1 MEKMTTENSST
12 KGNVMVVDDTPVN
25 LKILNRLLM
34 NDGYNVRPV
43 PNGRLALSGAKAIPP
58 DLILL
63 DIVMPDMDGFEVC
76 RRLKAD
82 EQTRHIP
89 IIFCSSLNEP
99 THKVKAFS
107 EGGVDYILKPFQEEE
122 VLARV
127 HTHIALDY
135 LQKSLREKNIELN
148 KIFNTSADG
157 MWVVDKDFNVLR
169 INYPF
174 LTLLGKSGESVIG
187 KKCYDVFPT
196 AMCHGPDCPMARLL
210 AGSERIECDVE
221 KEIEAGV
228 TTPFL
233 LTATP
238 LRDADGKISGI
249 VANLTD
255 ISARRRAE
263 EMLQAKIKAEASNQ
277 AKSQFLANMSHEI
290 RTPLNGIMGMAEFG
304 MDSDFD
310 DDNHKDLF
318 QTINK
323 EAEALRNIVDQI
335 LDFSKIETGKLAID
349 EIPFDLRYTVEDMAG
364 NFARRAA
371 QKGLE
376 FIFFLSPDVPYQ
388 LVGDPGRLRQI
399 LTNLIDNAL
408 KFTHR
413 GEIYVKVEMAEDL
426 GERVKIRFLI
436 KDTGIGVPAD
446 KQAVIFD
453 SFTQADGS
461 TTRQYGGTGLGTTIS
476 RQLTEL
482 MGGKIGIES
491 REGEGSTFWFTA
503 IFVRQTGEEAET
515 SNERSDLNGL
525 TVLVVDDNRTSRF
538 TLTEY
543 LKSWGCIP
551 VEASGGE
558 GALFSIRKS
567 ASSGNSFDL
576 LFICSQM
583 PETNGFDL
591 AKEIR
596 TAIPESRIPI
606 ILLTSPGIRGD
617 GKICSDIGIEGYLPK
632 PIIPNNLRKA
642 IESVLDLS
650 MRVKGDVT
658 PKLITKHTIAE
669 GKKKELQI
677 LLAEDYP
684 TNQKVVIR
692 HLSRAGHQV
701 DLAVDGREAVEAFK
715 KKRYDLILMDIQMPE
730 MDGFQATRK
739 IRELE
744 TRNLKLET
752 HDSTTQPLNHLPIIA
767 MTAHAM
773 QGYREQCLD
782 ADMDDYITKPLKRKR
797 LLAMVD
803 KWTQRID
810 DLKDETPDLQLSTTV
825 NQQSTISREISLLGA
840 GADDHQSKEVAP
852 MDFPWAIEEFEGDEE
867 FLMEAMENF
876 FENVTSQI
884 GAMRQA
890 ISDGDAEVVRREAHS
905 IKGGAANLTA
915 NELSRIAFELEN
927 IGKSGML
934 EGGIDALQKLE
945 REFFRLERFFA
956 KRNDI
961 S

>member
-1 MEKMTTENSST
+1 MSKESNDQQT
-12 KGNVMVVDDTPVN
+12 KGYSM
-25 LKILNRLLM
+25 KILIAEDEFVSRSFLENMLENLGHEVISAE
-34 NDGYNVRPV
+34 DG
-43 PNGRLALSGAKAIPP
+43 LKAWEIFQQK
-58 DLILL
+58 
-63 DIVMPDMDGFEVC
+63 DIKMVITDWVMPEMDGIELC
-76 RRLKAD
+76 RKIREAD
-82 EQTRHIP
+82 LPHYAY
-89 IIFCSSLNEP
+89 IIFVTAKDQKEDSIKGLE
-99 THKVKAFS
+99 A
-107 EGGVDYILKPFQEEE
+107 GADDYIVKPLDPQELAARIRAGQRIIQLESEYEKTNKQLE
-122 VLARV
+122 VSIDRASQMAARAE
-127 HTHIALDY
+127 TAFA
-135 LQKSLREKNIELN
+135 ELN

-174 LTLLGKSGESVIG
+174 LTLLGKSEENVIG

-196 AMCHGPDCPMARLL
+196 AMCHGPDCSMARLL

-221 KEIEAGV
+221 KEMEAGV
-228 TTPFL
+228 KTPFL

-249 VANLTD
+249 VENLTD

-290 RTPLNGIMGMAEFG
+290 RTPLNGIMGMSELG

-323 EAEALRNIVDQI
+323 EAEALHSIVDQV
-335 LDFSKIETGKLAID
+335 LDFSKIETGKLAVD
-349 EIPFDLRYTVEDMAG
+349 EIPFDLRYMVEDMAG

-399 LTNLIDNAL
+399 LKNLIENAL

-436 KDTGIGVPAD
+436 KDTGIGIQAD
-446 KQAVIFD
+446 KQDLIFD

-482 MGGKIGIES
+482 MGGQIGLES
-491 REGEGSTFWFTA
+491 KEGEGSTFWFTA

-538 TLTEY
+538 TLTEH
-543 LKSWGCIP
+543 LKSWGCIS

-576 LFICSQM
+576 LLICSQM

-596 TAIPESRIPI
+596 TAIPEPRIPI
-606 ILLTSPGIRGD
+606 ILLASPGIRGD
-617 GKICSDIGIEGYLPK
+617 AKICSDIGIEGYLPK
-632 PIIPNNLRKA
+632 PIIPDNLRKA
-642 IESVLDLS
+642 IESVLGLS
-650 MRVKGDVT
+650 MRGKGDVK
-658 PKLITKHTIAE
+658 PELITKHTISE
-669 GKKKELQI
+669 GKKKDLQI

-684 TNQKVVIR
+684 TNQKVAIR

-744 TRNLKLET
+744 TRNSMS
-752 HDSTTQPLNHLPIIA
+752 ST
-767 MTAHAM
+767 
-773 QGYREQCLD
+773 
-782 ADMDDYITKPLKRKR
+782 
-797 LLAMVD
+797 
-803 KWTQRID
+803 
-810 DLKDETPDLQLSTTV
+810 
-825 NQQSTISREISLLGA
+825 
-840 GADDHQSKEVAP
+840 
-852 MDFPWAIEEFEGDEE
+852 
-867 FLMEAMENF
+867 
-876 FENVTSQI
+876 
-884 GAMRQA
+884 
-890 ISDGDAEVVRREAHS
+890 
-905 IKGGAANLTA
+905 
-915 NELSRIAFELEN
+915 
-927 IGKSGML
+927 
-934 EGGIDALQKLE
+934 
-945 REFFRLERFFA
+945 
-956 KRNDI
+956 
-961 S
+961 